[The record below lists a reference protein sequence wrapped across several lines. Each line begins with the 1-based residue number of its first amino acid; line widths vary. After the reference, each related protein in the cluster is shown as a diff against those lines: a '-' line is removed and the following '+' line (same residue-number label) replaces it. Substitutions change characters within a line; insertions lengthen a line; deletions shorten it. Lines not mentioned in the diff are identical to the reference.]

1 MANYAA
7 NGHDPRTRDI
17 PAESDVYLENM
28 TTAMETEARRLLS
41 DGYLDESRDPGPPA
55 SQTRRVGC
63 TFVGLLVMSI
73 VVTFALAGKLLS
85 FNPPKP
91 SAESAVHDD
100 HDDSPPKQ
108 PVRSNGRYIL
118 DPAWDFL
125 APSQVREYEWTITDG
140 EGSPDGVHR
149 PMMLINDQF
158 PGPLI
163 EINEGDVLVVKLV
176 NKASNSTALH
186 WHGIFQNG
194 TSWMDGAAGV
204 TQCPIAPGQSFEYRF
219 NITGQSGTYFY
230 HSHQGVQALD
240 GLVGPMVVHSH
251 REAAKPYTT
260 DRVVLLQDWWYDPA
274 SGHMRDVLS
283 PGVEDAPI
291 PNTALMNGI
300 NQAVCSDH
308 PDRNCTEVKAA
319 SLPHLDIAPGER
331 HRLRFINA
339 GGFAWFQV
347 AVDEH
352 DDLQVVEVD
361 GAIVEPT
368 LASPLVISPGQR
380 YSAVLKADH
389 DKGSFWLRARMVTA
403 CFAEQKLPENGIEEA
418 KAIVH
423 YTRSLRARHGDHE
436 DEEEEDND
444 DEDEEEEEDD
454 DDEEGS
460 DGEELMLPQTTSEM
474 PFLKVCRDLNPD
486 TSFQPSPQ
494 QSAPQ
499 VADHS
504 WYFRVNLAIGD
515 WRLQRG
521 VFNSS
526 SFRPNLKYPTLH
538 RVLDGLVDNNK
549 SFAMEGINTAAFDV
563 ESELVI
569 SNNKIETVDVILQNM
584 DENSHPFHLHGTK
597 MWVLGQ
603 GHGYFPG
610 YEALG
615 FQSDGKGLLSA
626 ANTTMIRNPLKRDT
640 VTAEG
645 YGWVLLRFVADNP
658 GAWLFHCHVIWH
670 SEAGMGMQFVSRV
683 DDLRGMQ
690 VPEVARKLCDAPE
703 EELRKGAPPKDEVF
717 FGFGDDER
725 RRLRSHAARFKV

>member
-1 MANYAA
+1 MASSDDN
-7 NGHDPRTRDI
+7 NHRSRTQDV
-17 PAESDVYLENM
+17 PAESDLYPEDIPNN
-28 TTAMETEARRLLS
+28 METEGRRLLS
-41 DGYLDESRDPGPPA
+41 DDHLDENRGPGRPV
-55 SQTRRVGC
+55 SQTRRIGC
-63 TFVGLLVMSI
+63 AFVGMFVMF
-73 VVTFALAGKLLS
+73 VVVIFGLAGVLLS
-85 FNPPKP
+85 FNPSKP
-91 SAESAVHDD
+91 SAQSAGHDD
-100 HDDSPPKQ
+100 HDDSAPKQ
-108 PVRSNGRYIL
+108 PVRSNDRYIL

-125 APSQVREYEWTITDG
+125 APSQVREYQWTITDG
-140 EGSPDGVHR
+140 QGSPDGVHR

-176 NKASNSTALH
+176 NKASNATALH
-186 WHGIFQNG
+186 WHGMFQNG
-194 TSWMDGAAGV
+194 TNWMDGAAGV
-204 TQCPIAPGQSFEYRF
+204 TQCPIAPGQSYEYRF
-219 NITGQSGTYFY
+219 NVTGQSGTYFY
-230 HSHQGVQALD
+230 HGHQGVQALD

-274 SGHMRDVLS
+274 SGHMRDVLF

-308 PDRNCTEVKAA
+308 PDRKCTEVKAA
-319 SLPHLDIAPGER
+319 SLPHLDVAPGER

-361 GAIVEPT
+361 GTIVEPT

-389 DKGSFWLRARMVTA
+389 DNGSFWLRARMVTA
-403 CFAEQKLPENGIEEA
+403 CFAEQNLPENGIEEA

-423 YTRSLRARHGDHE
+423 YTRSLHARHGDHE
-436 DEEEEDND
+436 DED
-444 DEDEEEEEDD
+444 EDD
-454 DDEEGS
+454 DDDDDNAEDSEE
-460 DGEELMLPQTTSEM
+460 EELMLPQTTSEM

-486 TSFQPSPQ
+486 ISFKPSPQ

-499 VADHS
+499 IADHS

-526 SFRPNLKYPTLH
+526 SFRPSLKYPTLH
-538 RVLDGLVDNNK
+538 RVLDGLADNNK
-549 SFAMEGINTAAFDV
+549 SFTVEGINTAAFNA

-569 SNNKIETVDVILQNM
+569 SNNKLETVDVILQNM

-615 FQSDGKGLLSA
+615 FKPDGKGILDA

-640 VTAEG
+640 ITAEG
-645 YGWVLLRFVADNP
+645 YGWVLIRFVADNP
-658 GAWLFHCHVIWH
+658 GVWLFHCHVIWH
-670 SEAGMGMQFVSRV
+670 SEAGMGMQFVSRL
-683 DDLRGMQ
+683 DDLRGVQ
-690 VPEVARKLCDAPE
+690 VPDEARKLCDAPE

-725 RRLRSHAARFKV
+725 RRSRSHATRFKV

>member
-1 MANYAA
+1 MARYEDT
-7 NGHDPRTRDI
+7 HRTQSRDPLTESCVYQEDI
-17 PAESDVYLENM
+17 SNTDEI
-28 TTAMETEARRLLS
+28 EARRLLS
-41 DGYLDESRDPGPPA
+41 HEQLDKNGDLREPP
-55 SQTRRVGC
+55 QQNRRIGWA
-63 TFVGLLVMSI
+63 FAGILAISAI
-73 VVTFALAGKLLS
+73 VAFALAGLLLS
-85 FNPPKP
+85 FNPSKP
-91 SAESAVHDD
+91 STESTDHED

-108 PVRSNGRYIL
+108 PVRPNERYVL
-118 DPAWDFL
+118 DPDWDFS
-125 APSQVREYEWTITDG
+125 APSQIREYEWTITDG
-140 EGSPDGVHR
+140 GGNPDGIHR

-163 EINEGDVLVVKLV
+163 EINEGDVVIVKLL
-176 NKASNSTALH
+176 NKASNATALH

-194 TSWMDGAAGV
+194 TNWMDGAAGV
-204 TQCPIAPGQSFEYRF
+204 TQCPIVPGQSYKYEF
-219 NITGQSGTYFY
+219 NVTGQSGTYFY
-230 HSHQGVQALD
+230 HGHQGVQALD
-240 GLVGPMVVHSH
+240 GLVGPMVVHSQ

-260 DRVVLLQDWWYDPA
+260 DRVILLQDWWYDPA
-274 SGHMRDVLS
+274 SSHMRDVLS

-300 NQAVCSDH
+300 NQAVCLDH
-308 PDRNCTEVKAA
+308 PDRKCDKIGAA
-319 SLPHLDIAPGER
+319 SLPHLDMAPGER

-347 AVDEH
+347 AVDGH

-361 GAIVEPT
+361 GTIVDPT

-380 YSAVLKADH
+380 YSAVLRADR
-389 DKGSFWLRARMVTA
+389 DEGSFWLRARMVTA

-418 KAIVH
+418 KAIVR
-423 YTRSLRARHGDHE
+423 YTRTLHTRHGDH
-436 DEEEEDND
+436 
-444 DEDEEEEEDD
+444 DEEEEEDEEED
-454 DDEEGS
+454 TKEAYHQDEN
-460 DGEELMLPQTTSEM
+460 DGEIPLPQTTSEM
-474 PFLKVCRDLNPD
+474 PFLVGCRDLNAY
-486 TSFQPSPQ
+486 TTFQPSPQ
-494 QSAPQ
+494 HAAPQ

-526 SFRPNLKYPTLH
+526 SFRPNLKYPTLL
-538 RVLDGLVDNNK
+538 RVLDGLAQNNK
-549 SFAMEGINTAAFDV
+549 SFAIEGINTDAFDS

-569 SNNKIETVDVILQNM
+569 SNNQPETVDVILQNM

-615 FQSDGKGLLSA
+615 FQPDGKGLLDS

-640 VTAEG
+640 ITAEG

-670 SEAGMGMQFVSRV
+670 SEAGMGMQFISRL
-683 DDLRGMQ
+683 DDLRDMQ
-690 VPEVARKLCDAPE
+690 VPEEARSLCDAPE

-725 RRLRSHAARFKV
+725 RRLRTHPALLKGID